1 MVHYLTFTLCHV
13 LCFRDGISLGNHISS
28 FLRLD
33 RVEPVVQD
41 LDCEV
46 EEWGDVAPSGSESG
60 YVVRESTPTHS
71 VIRQRD
77 EIKVL
82 SEPTPPENDP
92 Q

>member
-1 MVHYLTFTLCHV
+1 MLLY
-13 LCFRDGISLGNHISS
+13 FRDGISLGNHISS

-41 LDCEV
+41 LEYEV
-46 EEWGDVAPSGSESG
+46 EEWGDVVSSGSESG
-60 YVVRESTPTHS
+60 YVVQDSTPTHS

-82 SEPTPPENDP
+82 SEPTPSRSDP
-92 Q
+92 QS